1 MAHFLN
7 LKMWGKNLLYI
18 LFKMRTQDKPYEI
31 NFKLGAYLQKKLQ
44 LESLIANFQLYNL
57 FQILYL

>member
-1 MAHFLN
+1 
-7 LKMWGKNLLYI
+7 
-18 LFKMRTQDKPYEI
+18 MRTQDKPYEI